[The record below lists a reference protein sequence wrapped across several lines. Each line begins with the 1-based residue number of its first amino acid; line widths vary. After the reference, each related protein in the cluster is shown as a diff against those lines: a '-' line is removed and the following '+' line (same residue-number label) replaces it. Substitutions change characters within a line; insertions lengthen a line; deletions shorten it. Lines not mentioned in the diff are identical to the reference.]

1 MPPLASLAVSM
12 AVIGLTEAV
21 EGDAHETHRD
31 FPASALRR
39 RPSLSPPTAAP
50 NPCIKSLSQGGT
62 SGFVLAFSRI
72 TWVWLSVAPDPSFH
86 TNCSRLESMHPG
98 TWGAPRGL
106 MSMGVKL

>member
-50 NPCIKSLSQGGT
+50 NPCIKSLSQGDIWFRPGFFAHHLGLVVCGT
-62 SGFVLAFSRI
+62 RPQFPYQLQPSRI
-72 TWVWLSVAPDPSFH
+72 DASWH
-86 TNCSRLESMHPG
+86 
-98 TWGAPRGL
+98 
-106 MSMGVKL
+106 MGRP

>member
-21 EGDAHETHRD
+21 EGDAHEPHRD

-50 NPCIKSLSQGGT
+50 NPGVKSLPQGGT
-62 SGFVLAFSRI
+62 SRFVPAFY
-72 TWVWLSVAPDPSFH
+72 A
-86 TNCSRLESMHPG
+86 
-98 TWGAPRGL
+98 
-106 MSMGVKL
+106 